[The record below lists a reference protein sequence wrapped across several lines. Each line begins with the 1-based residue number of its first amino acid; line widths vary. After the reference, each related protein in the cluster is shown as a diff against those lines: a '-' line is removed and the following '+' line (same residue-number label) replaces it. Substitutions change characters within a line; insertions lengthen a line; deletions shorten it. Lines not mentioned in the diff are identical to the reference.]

1 MGPTLHFYSQICL
14 VLNCEILF
22 TDHVSDYLKIEEKQ
36 PPSLSIESFK
46 EFSTG
51 HLVQYDDIVSER
63 NLQEPVQSDLHRHSP
78 SWRDHRCS
86 KQVPHRA

>member
-1 MGPTLHFYSQICL
+1 MVFCWEKVPTSRVDGASNPAQGPDLESCLVTRREGL

-51 HLVQYDDIVSER
+51 HLVQYDDIVSGR
-63 NLQEPVQSDLHRHSP
+63 NLFVYYP
-78 SWRDHRCS
+78 
-86 KQVPHRA
+86 